1 MIMTELLN
9 LIIESPLYVVLFG
22 SGGILVVI
30 VAIVSI
36 IFQRKKKDK
45 VQNNITVSKSKGTEI
60 KNNELDNRSIKVE
73 KSEDTSI
80 SGNK

>member
-1 MIMTELLN
+1 MTELLN